1 MMQSS
6 EMPNILLVMD
16 EDTDESHAVHILAKY
31 HFANQLVKLRRGR
44 DALRLFNQVNSAAD
58 SSRVE
63 CPELI
68 ILSLEESQLIEVA
81 QASRRDRLSD
91 VPLILVSAS
100 KEEEDSLRKLN
111 LPRTY
116 CLGKPLGFFKL
127 LEAMQKLGMFWVVL
141 RAPPS

>member
-1 MMQSS
+1 MQSS

-44 DALRLFNQVNSAAD
+44 DALRFFAQVNATAD
-58 SSRVE
+58 PPKPER
-63 CPELI
+63 PELI
-68 ILSLEESQLIEVA
+68 ILSLEEGQLIEVA
-81 QASRRDRLSD
+81 MASRKDRLSD
-91 VPLILVSAS
+91 VPLILVAAS

-141 RAPPS
+141 KSPPS